1 MLKYALA
8 LSLYCG
14 KRGLIFQE
22 VLWGLVSF
30 IKLLVHSGWIEFLVM
45 VKGKQMGFWMLVL
58 SCLAPPTLAR
68 GSLTP
73 ILLLGMV
80 GQVDSLL
87 DGHNCFGISS
97 RFLQWIPLERGK
109 LTNSAKESLCNLG
122 WRSHYIPI
130 ENFIHATYIKWHFKF
145 ASSTNNFHSWIIAS
159 KSPELLSP
167 QKSLLV
173 VNVNM
178 WCLQGNLKSRAF
190 SLLILAFLKLYIT

>member
-1 MLKYALA
+1 MLGTPNIGQRIP
-8 LSLYCG
+8 S
-14 KRGLIFQE
+14 
-22 VLWGLVSF
+22 
-30 IKLLVHSGWIEFLVM
+30 
-45 VKGKQMGFWMLVL
+45 
-58 SCLAPPTLAR
+58 
-68 GSLTP
+68 P

-122 WRSHYIPI
+122 WRPYYIPI
-130 ENFIHATYIKWHFKF
+130 ENFIYATYIKWHFQF
-145 ASSTNNFHSWIIAS
+145 ASSTNNLHSWIITS
-159 KSPELLSP
+159 KSPQLLSP

-190 SLLILAFLKLYIT
+190 SLLILALLKLYIT